1 MVCKRFGIQTDYM
14 KNGSSQMSFKQIQVL
29 RRILLCR
36 GIVKV
41 MLFEQWKKQ
50 MGSSVWMQTTRACVG
65 RGGGGGGGIIK
76 PCLPWHRTKFPF
88 SNSSNINAFF
98 FGIFREASD
107 RALKGSLLELVED
120 IFCAAEKEARRTGND
135 ASMPRGLVSPAYPE
149 MTFDA
154 AEFQRFSKREEGLP
168 NKIKELLRI
177 PEDDRTLDQIQNV
190 SITTNY

>member
-1 MVCKRFGIQTDYM
+1 ME
-14 KNGSSQMSFKQIQVL
+14 VL
-29 RRILLCR
+29 RCHLN
-36 GIVKV
+36 K
-41 MLFEQWKKQ
+41 FK
-50 MGSSVWMQTTRACVG
+50 SSEEFYCVG
-65 RGGGGGGGIIK
+65 VLLRLCYSNNGRNKWDHQSGCKPHVRVWGGEEGEEGV
-76 PCLPWHRTKFPF
+76 
-88 SNSSNINAFF
+88 SSNHAFLGTVQNFRLVTVLTLTRFF